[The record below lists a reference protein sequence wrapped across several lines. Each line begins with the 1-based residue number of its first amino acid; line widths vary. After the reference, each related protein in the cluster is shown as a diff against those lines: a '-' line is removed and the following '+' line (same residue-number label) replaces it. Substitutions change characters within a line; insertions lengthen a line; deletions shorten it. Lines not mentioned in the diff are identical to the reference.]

1 MLDLPDI
8 ISFILAIHCTI
19 SYYFGYIYCYYIYFK
34 DFEEILNDPLT
45 NTIQCNNT
53 LNIFLKRIDIISL
66 SRFSVFSFGSREFV
80 LDYSSIFLMA
90 ALKPYHIIPTYDSC
104 WGWCQLIVFSHS
116 IWDFLG
122 CWCGRWF
129 FSFFVCLGQVVCY
142 VRRLWILFKSLIL
155 AGLGLA
161 PKWILA

>member
-1 MLDLPDI
+1 MPCLTFQ
-8 ISFILAIHCTI
+8 ISFLLYWPFIVLYHITLAIFTVI
-19 SYYFGYIYCYYIYFK
+19 TFTSK
-34 DFEEILNDPLT
+34 TLFEEILNDPLT

-104 WGWCQLIVFSHS
+104 
-116 IWDFLG
+116 
-122 CWCGRWF
+122 
-129 FSFFVCLGQVVCY
+129 
-142 VRRLWILFKSLIL
+142 
-155 AGLGLA
+155 
-161 PKWILA
+161 